1 MLLSVLFAACAA
13 CANALASVL
22 QRKAA
27 RSAPREDRHGARLIL
42 HQLRRPAFFG
52 GIAGLIAGFLLQAA
66 ALSQGRLSVVQP
78 VLAGELPLTLF
89 IAGLVF
95 KRPLGRREWLA
106 AGMMT
111 AGLAAALLAAAPSA
125 GDPLRASGPA
135 WAVTTGASL
144 TALGL
149 LAVAGWRSSGPRRA
163 ALLGTVAGGLFGL
176 TAAFMATATAQAQEG
191 LGALVDSWQV
201 YAMVAAGIAAVGML
215 QPAYR
220 AGQLAAAQPG
230 VTLADPILGVALG
243 VVVFGEHLRLDRLVV
258 VEVLGLAGIVVGVI
272 LLARSPLLADEQERA
287 EEADPAAGPGRGRA
301 ARAG

>member
-1 MLLSVLFAACAA
+1 MLPFLFAACAA
-13 CANALASVL
+13 LANALASVL

-27 RSAPREDRHGARLIL
+27 QAAPPEQAHGLRLIVSQL
-42 HQLRRPAFFG
+42 HRPAFCW
-52 GIAGLIAGFLLQAA
+52 GIACLIAGFLLQGA
-66 ALSQGRLSVVQP
+66 ALSQGQLSVVQP

-89 IAGLVF
+89 LAGLVF
-95 KRPLGRREWLA
+95 KRRLGWREWLA
-106 AGMMT
+106 AGLMA
-111 AGLAAALLAAAPSA
+111 AGLAVALAAAAPS
-125 GDPLRASGPA
+125 GGNPLGASGLT
-135 WAVTTGASL
+135 WAATVGSTLA
-144 TALGL
+144 A
-149 LAVAGWRSSGPRRA
+149 LAVLTVAGSRAAGPRRA

-176 TAAFMATATAQAQEG
+176 TAAFMATAAAQAQEG

-201 YAMVAAGIAAVGML
+201 YAMVAAGIAAVAML

-243 VVVFGEHLRLDRLVV
+243 VVVFGEHLRVDRLVV
-258 VEVLGLAGIVVGVI
+258 LEVLGLAGIVAGVI

-287 EEADPAAGPGRGRA
+287 EEAEQGAGPGRGRA